1 MCHLSAFSPRQRLRC
16 SWLIESLVRLI
27 WVQLSGPGQAVRPRA
42 LSASSFQGLYCVS
55 VNCMD
60 NAEAQFTTAL
70 RVRCRPSHQGA
81 GGASQ

>member
-1 MCHLSAFSPRQRLRC
+1 MPSFCLFARIKLRC
-16 SWLIESLVRLI
+16 SLLGSCGFSCAALGKLWLQDLN
-27 WVQLSGPGQAVRPRA
+27 AFF
-42 LSASSFQGLYCVS
+42 FQGLYCVS

-70 RVRCRPSHQGA
+70 RVRCRPSLHGA